1 MALQVITPPLTDT
14 ALRDL
19 RRRTAAR
26 LMQARVE
33 MRAGWLLHPDNAVKR
48 AIFWQREPRVEYIDA
63 EIYADF
69 KRQDV
74 GRADLSAQVM
84 PWSMSR
90 NDIELLANLRG
101 DCRP

>member
-33 MRAGWLLHPDNAVKR
+33 MRAGWLLHPDNAV
-48 AIFWQREPRVEYIDA
+48 QRHALTLEYSPSL
-63 EIYADF
+63 YC
-69 KRQDV
+69 QQV
-74 GRADLSAQVM
+74 GRVDRVL
-84 PWSMSR
+84 
-90 NDIELLANLRG
+90 G
-101 DCRP
+101 DAPALYWNVQA